1 MSDLF
6 HIDYE
11 SRSEVEIGDKNNRE
25 GVGLYNYLRHP
36 STQPLTLAYALGNA
50 KPQLWEIAKGEPMP
64 AFVHER
70 FMDPTQLMAAWN
82 SPFERGMTLVKL
94 GIDIP
99 IERWQDPQASSRY
112 LSLTGKL
119 EIDGQVL
126 NLGREFA
133 KDERGED
140 LIQLF
145 SRLTVIKAT
154 KKNPEAREY
163 FNDWNTHPKEWEEF
177 GAYCKQDVVAEREIM
192 RKLRLLGVFPLPE
205 RERRIW
211 IFDQRVNDRG
221 MPVNLEFVEKAY
233 KLACRAKEAALAN
246 QQRLTGLEN
255 ANSNT
260 QMLVWAHTQGYK
272 PNTLRKERVTATLK
286 YEKETLTPLCV
297 RVLEARKAAS
307 STTYKKLA
315 AILRQVCPDNRMR
328 NQFIYMGSA
337 RCGRWTGSGFQ
348 MHNLARPDKRF
359 EDKKNVEK
367 GRALIFAEDYQG
379 IIDAFGKKPEENN
392 GDVDYGAV
400 LLTVKNL
407 IRTVFEVAHEK

>member
-11 SRSEVEIGDKNNRE
+11 SRSEVEIGDKGNRE
-25 GVGLYNYLRHP
+25 GVGLYNYLHHP
-36 STQPLTLAYALGNA
+36 STKPLMMAYALGNV

-64 AFVHER
+64 TFVRER
-70 FMDPTQLMAAWN
+70 FTDPNQLMAAWN
-82 SPFERGMTLVKL
+82 SGFERGMTLTKL

-99 IERWQDPQASSRY
+99 IDRWQDPQASSRY

-126 NLGREFA
+126 NIGSAFE
-133 KDERGED
+133 KDERGGD
-140 LIQLF
+140 LIDLF
-145 SRLTVIKAT
+145 SKLTVLKAT
-154 KKNPEAREY
+154 KKREGQSF
-163 FNDWNTHPKEWEEF
+163 FNDWNSHPKEWQEF
-177 GAYCKQDVVAEREIM
+177 GEYCCQDIVAEREI
-192 RKLRLLGVFPLPE
+192 LRRLMLLGVFPLPE

-211 IFDQRVNDRG
+211 IFDQHVNDRG
-221 MPVNLEFVEKAY
+221 MPVNLEFVTKAY
-233 KLACRAKEAALAN
+233 KLACRAKEAAEEN
-246 QQRLTGLEN
+246 QERLTGVE
-255 ANSNT
+255 NSNSPK
-260 QMLVWAHTQGYK
+260 QMLAWAKKQGYK

-315 AILRQVCPDNRMR
+315 AIIRQVCPDHRMR

-367 GRALIFAEDYQG
+367 GRELIFAEDYQG

-407 IRTVFEVAHEK
+407 IRTVFEVAH